1 MEPIESMTKLT
12 CEIISAFDARV
23 AKIEEIIAS
32 TYDMLEEFRNKRL
45 EMRER
50 LSETLSKKKSLRRT
64 DFKRLE
70 QEIVD
75 SQKTKETQLR
85 QAIKDLVQG
94 QRALAKELQELIS
107 NSGAEDGHNG
117 NPEVK
122 NILERLADIK
132 SRQEAREKE
141 LANLLSAYCQEEA
154 RVSESLNELLAN
166 CQALQLKEIR
176 SAIGALHQRQ
186 SF

>member
-1 MEPIESMTKLT
+1 MEPVESMTKLT
-12 CEIISAFDARV
+12 CEIISAFDTRI

-32 TYDMLEEFRNKRL
+32 TYELLEEFRNKRL

-70 QEIVD
+70 QKIVD

-85 QAIKDLVQG
+85 QAIKDLVKG
-94 QRALAKELQELIS
+94 QRALAKELQELFS
-107 NSGAEDGHNG
+107 NSGAENGGNG
-117 NPEVK
+117 NSELK
-122 NILERLADIK
+122 NIRERLTDIK

-141 LANLLSAYCQEEA
+141 LGNLLSGYCQEEA
-154 RVSESLNELLAN
+154 RVSASLNELLAN

-176 SAIGALHQRQ
+176 SALAALHQRQ